1 MASSSKCIKIAQHLI
16 TASDVYLS
24 RCARTQGKNAALK
37 EVGAIVPESFEGL
50 GDTIAEV
57 YQRLVADG
65 VITPRPE
72 PTPPSV
78 PQDLAAA
85 KKAGKARSTV
95 LLKRR
100 CARRWYSG
108 GWVTHAAEC
117 HQTRART
124 SSMTEDVG

>member
-1 MASSSKCIKIAQHLI
+1 
-16 TASDVYLS
+16 
-24 RCARTQGKNAALK
+24 
-37 EVGAIVPESFEGL
+37 VPESFEGL

-85 KKAGKARSTV
+85 KKAGKARSAV
-95 LLKRR
+95 GLSSR
-100 CARRWYSG
+100 S
-108 GWVTHAAEC
+108 AA
-117 HQTRART
+117 
-124 SSMTEDVG
+124 